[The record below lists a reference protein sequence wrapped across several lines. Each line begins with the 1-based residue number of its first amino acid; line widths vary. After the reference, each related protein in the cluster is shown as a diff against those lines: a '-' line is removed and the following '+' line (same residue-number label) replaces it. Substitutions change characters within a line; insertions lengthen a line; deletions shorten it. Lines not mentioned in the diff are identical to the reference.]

1 VCEGADV
8 TLSANHFAKQTSS
21 NTSDFA
27 IPDNNATGITSNIT
41 VSGTGATASQ
51 LVSSVLINITHTYN
65 ADLDI
70 FLKAPNGSQIELST
84 DNGSSGNNYT
94 NTLFQTGGGNIT
106 SASAPMTGTFAPEQ
120 AFSTLTGPGDGTWSL
135 LIIDDAGDDTWN
147 TYRLDFNLQH
157 YFRSY
162 LFMDINSIR
171 IYFFCC

>member
-1 VCEGADV
+1 MCGTYAWTGPNSFTSAAQNPTVTNMTAAKAGVYTVVVTAAGGCTASATTTVVVNASPSGTPTASAASVCPGANV

-84 DNGSSGNNYT
+84 DNGG
-94 NTLFQTGGGNIT
+94 
-106 SASAPMTGTFAPEQ
+106 
-120 AFSTLTGPGDGTWSL
+120 
-135 LIIDDAGDDTWN
+135 
-147 TYRLDFNLQH
+147 
-157 YFRSY
+157 
-162 LFMDINSIR
+162 
-171 IYFFCC
+171 